1 MNNIYHV
8 FLFLFCVSFSYE
20 ESLEDIAN
28 NLAKFYNET
37 VNTTHE
43 IKFKRINS
51 SATFKDISFTIT
63 YEQRYLNETS
73 NFIQYQQ
80 IHVIL
85 IYKFLFHQ
93 FSDLENKTNFV
104 SPYLH
109 GAFDLHSMSLLGSD
123 DGDFVL
129 QTPLG
134 LENITFDSGYLS
146 EYFYFNELFE
156 NNNYLMVQAFGNIL
170 TKRLKN
176 ILDNYPNSRPLIL
189 MRYMKKH
196 LKQENV
202 FNLIKGVEYGVDKAA
217 ISEFDFAEYVKI
229 TYNSISF
236 INVSFT
242 LWYIRSGK
250 EYIEQLGF
258 DHIIIN
264 EFNLYCDKVSP
275 FHFVSDVIVHEILER
290 IFQNAKEF

>member
-1 MNNIYHV
+1 MNNIYNV

-43 IKFKRINS
+43 IKLKRINS

-176 ILDNYPNSRPLIL
+176 ILDNYPNSRPLI
-189 MRYMKKH
+189 
-196 LKQENV
+196 
-202 FNLIKGVEYGVDKAA
+202 
-217 ISEFDFAEYVKI
+217 
-229 TYNSISF
+229 
-236 INVSFT
+236 
-242 LWYIRSGK
+242 
-250 EYIEQLGF
+250 
-258 DHIIIN
+258 
-264 EFNLYCDKVSP
+264 
-275 FHFVSDVIVHEILER
+275 
-290 IFQNAKEF
+290 

>member
-1 MNNIYHV
+1 
-8 FLFLFCVSFSYE
+8 
-20 ESLEDIAN
+20 
-28 NLAKFYNET
+28 
-37 VNTTHE
+37 
-43 IKFKRINS
+43 
-51 SATFKDISFTIT
+51 
-63 YEQRYLNETS
+63 
-73 NFIQYQQ
+73 
-80 IHVIL
+80 
-85 IYKFLFHQ
+85 
-93 FSDLENKTNFV
+93 
-104 SPYLH
+104 
-109 GAFDLHSMSLLGSD
+109 MSLLGSD

-170 TKRLKN
+170 TKRLKS

>member
-1 MNNIYHV
+1 
-8 FLFLFCVSFSYE
+8 
-20 ESLEDIAN
+20 
-28 NLAKFYNET
+28 
-37 VNTTHE
+37 
-43 IKFKRINS
+43 
-51 SATFKDISFTIT
+51 
-63 YEQRYLNETS
+63 
-73 NFIQYQQ
+73 
-80 IHVIL
+80 
-85 IYKFLFHQ
+85 
-93 FSDLENKTNFV
+93 
-104 SPYLH
+104 
-109 GAFDLHSMSLLGSD
+109 
-123 DGDFVL
+123 
-129 QTPLG
+129 
-134 LENITFDSGYLS
+134 
-146 EYFYFNELFE
+146 
-156 NNNYLMVQAFGNIL
+156 
-170 TKRLKN
+170 
-176 ILDNYPNSRPLIL
+176 